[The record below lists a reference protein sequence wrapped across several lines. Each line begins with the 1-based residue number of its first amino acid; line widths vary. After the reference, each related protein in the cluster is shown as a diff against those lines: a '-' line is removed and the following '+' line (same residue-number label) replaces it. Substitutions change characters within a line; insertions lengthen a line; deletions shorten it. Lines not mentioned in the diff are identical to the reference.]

1 MEVSTQILS
10 NITVHMK
17 YARFLQRKNR
27 RELYK
32 DLVDRNKKKHVKKYP
47 ELKSEIEEA

>member
-17 YARFLQRKNR
+17 YARFLEQENR

-32 DLVDRNKKKHVKKYP
+32 ELVDRNKRCTSKNIP
-47 ELKSEIEEA
+47 S